1 MVMVMTRSDNNDSS
15 MVRTVMSIIIMIM
28 IGAVKVKVI
37 KIIILTIRY

>member
-1 MVMVMTRSDNNDSS
+1 MVMTRSDNNDSS